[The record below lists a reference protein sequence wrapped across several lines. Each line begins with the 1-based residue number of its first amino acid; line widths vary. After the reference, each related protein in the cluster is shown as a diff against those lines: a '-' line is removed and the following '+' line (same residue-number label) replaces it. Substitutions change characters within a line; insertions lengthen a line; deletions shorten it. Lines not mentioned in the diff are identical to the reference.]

1 MASGLAVV
9 TGAPGWLGNRLLHFL
24 RHGHPDTARRAAGF
38 VRSRPLPRATGVP
51 LGRLRQIAPDAE
63 LVEGDIR
70 DQSVRSLC
78 RGATGATIFHL
89 AGVIHPVRRTREL
102 FEPSARTRTAR
113 EYGGRGE

>member
-1 MASGLAVV
+1 MGF
-9 TGAPGWLGNRLLHFL
+9 GNRLLHFL
-24 RHGHPDTARRAAGF
+24 RHGHPDYPLGAPRVSFDR
-38 VRSRPLPRATGVP
+38 VRCLVQPGVP

-70 DQSVRSLC
+70 DPNAVRSLC

-102 FEPSARTRTAR
+102 FESSPRARKAR